1 MDPYG
6 QQQRDGKNREQETDN
21 TKVPIGEI
29 SMIADELTAC
39 GLLRSP
45 KNSFLRK
52 IRKVL
57 LIRNFEET
65 LKNFHPWDIKH
76 LEKYY

>member
-29 SMIADELTAC
+29 RMIADELTAC

-52 IRKVL
+52 IRKVPL
-57 LIRNFEET
+57 VRNFEEFSFS
-65 LKNFHPWDIKH
+65 L
-76 LEKYY
+76 